1 MAYSP
6 TEVNERYWRKLTEAA
21 SKSLQDKMQQLDG
34 VDVFRRDD
42 SFLGNKAPNHM
53 MYKLESLF
61 SKDGH
66 REYEFLIEYDKWE
79 PTVGIYY
86 GCKGLIHDGEVDEE
100 IVKFD
105 EEWNEII
112 NEVLY
117 VLNNTFPEKDYTHR
131 FKPTNNANDNTYWP
145 FWISLYEDEDII
157 KVAAR
162 ATIIIRNIYQ
172 KYLNGFVFKQHEIE
186 PKQLVTKTAFTK
198 DAYIEFLLSL
208 KTDNNVK
215 AFKKLMEYLSANKLI
230 ERNETY
236 ESCWTVKMQNVDF
249 AFLWAAFC
257 EYIGIKKI
265 EERAPVPW
273 QDVTKIF
280 VNKDGEA
287 FRDNLK
293 RQYSDPTVPRKYD
306 KLYAKKQKKK
316 EAEKIIVEIFDSTS
330 R

>member
-1 MAYSP
+1 M
-6 TEVNERYWRKLTEAA
+6 
-21 SKSLQDKMQQLDG
+21 
-34 VDVFRRDD
+34 
-42 SFLGNKAPNHM
+42 
-53 MYKLESLF
+53 F

-66 REYEFLIEYDKWE
+66 RGYEFLVEYDKLDT
-79 PTVGIYY
+79 PTGIYY
-86 GCKGLIHDGEVDEE
+86 GVKGLILKGDIDTE
-100 IVKFD
+100 IAKFD

-157 KVAAR
+157 NVAAR

-172 KYLNGFVFKQHEIE
+172 KYLNGSVFTKHEIE
-186 PKQLVTKTAFTK
+186 PKHLVTKTAFTI
-198 DAYIEFLLSL
+198 DAYTEFISSL
-208 KTDNNVK
+208 KTNDNVK
-215 AFKKLMEYLSANKLI
+215 AFKRFMEYLSANNLI

-236 ESCWTVKMQNVDF
+236 ERCWTVKMQNVDF

-257 EYIGIKKI
+257 EYIGIKKK
-265 EERAPVPW
+265 EDKAPVPW
-273 QDVTKIF
+273 QNVIKIF
-280 VNKDGEA
+280 VNKDGETYK
-287 FRDNLK
+287 DNLK
-293 RQYSDPTVPRKYD
+293 RQYSDPTVPSKYD

-316 EAEKIIVEIFDSTS
+316 EAEKTIVEIFGSTI